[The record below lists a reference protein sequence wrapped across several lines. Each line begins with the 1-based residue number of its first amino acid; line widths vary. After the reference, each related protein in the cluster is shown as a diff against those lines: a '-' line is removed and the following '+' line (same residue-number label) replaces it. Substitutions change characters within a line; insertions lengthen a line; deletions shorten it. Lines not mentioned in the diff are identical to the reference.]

1 MKFLLLA
8 AIALVVYL
16 LWRSARRPSSGGE
29 SNRAGPGSPQH
40 MVQCAACAVHLP
52 ASDAVPGKL
61 GSYCCVQHRDQKE
74 G

>member
-8 AIALVVYL
+8 AIVLVVYL
-16 LWRSARRPSSGGE
+16 LWRSARRPSSG
-29 SNRAGPGSPQH
+29 APPQARLEDPQQ
-40 MVQCAACAVHLP
+40 MVQCATCAVHLP
-52 ASDAVPGKL
+52 AGDAVPGKL